1 MSSRI
6 LKNFNP
12 KQTSSVK
19 QYKPTMGF
27 LSSSGPPF
35 FVLALCVCP
44 LLCLCYTDFR
54 AFWAQ
59 EKPAFRPFFT
69 KILRQI
75 SSRSFVKKIGWIFA
89 SVFCYVSPWLTK
101 LRVSYF
107 SYMNFFCKLYGA
119 EGHQHPWASE
129 IRAKG
134 VFIPSRCKMINTTSR
149 TEKYFLC
156 FCSARGI
163 VFMGCN

>member
-1 MSSRI
+1 MD
-6 LKNFNP
+6 
-12 KQTSSVK
+12 
-19 QYKPTMGF
+19 F
-27 LSSSGPPF
+27 LFSSGPPF

-107 SYMNFFCKLYGA
+107 SYKLKMKLKTSWDVASMNFFCKLYGA
-119 EGHQHPWASE
+119 EGKSTSVSFGNQSERCFHPISMQNDKHNKPDWKIFSM
-129 IRAKG
+129 
-134 VFIPSRCKMINTTSR
+134 FLQCKR
-149 TEKYFLC
+149 HC
-156 FCSARGI
+156 FYGL
-163 VFMGCN
+163 

>member
-1 MSSRI
+1 MD
-6 LKNFNP
+6 
-12 KQTSSVK
+12 
-19 QYKPTMGF
+19 F
-27 LSSSGPPF
+27 LFLFWASFLRPRS
-35 FVLALCVCP
+35 LCLSFTLP
-44 LLCLCYTDFR
+44 LLHCDFR

-69 KILRQI
+69 KILLQI
-75 SSRSFVKKIGWIFA
+75 SSGSFVKKIGWIFA

-107 SYMNFFCKLYGA
+107 SYKLKMKLKTSWDVASMNFFCKLYGA

-149 TEKYFLC
+149 TEKHFLC